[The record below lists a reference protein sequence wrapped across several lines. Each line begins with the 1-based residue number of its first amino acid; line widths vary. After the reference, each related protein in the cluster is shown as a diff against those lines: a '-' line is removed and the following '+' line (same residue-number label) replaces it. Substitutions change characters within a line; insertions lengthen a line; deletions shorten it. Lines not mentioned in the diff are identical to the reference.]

1 MYALTLVAAV
11 ALATSCEKE
20 KEPGNENPVD
30 NAIQFVDGYISFYG
44 TDYSETNNFNIVLYT
59 DMFFHQHHISLKY
72 YILEPLQ
79 FLDLDT
85 IS

>member
-1 MYALTLVAAV
+1 MKKFMYALTLVAAV

-59 DMFFHQHHISLKY
+59 DMTTDEEGYFNSKANTH
-72 YILEPLQ
+72 
-79 FLDLDT
+79 
-85 IS
+85 